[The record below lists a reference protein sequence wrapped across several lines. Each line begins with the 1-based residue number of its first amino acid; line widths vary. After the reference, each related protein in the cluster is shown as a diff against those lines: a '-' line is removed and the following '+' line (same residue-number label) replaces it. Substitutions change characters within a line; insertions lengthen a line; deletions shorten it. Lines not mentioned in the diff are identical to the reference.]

1 MVCSPDRPA
10 VISSVVLV
18 FLVFVL
24 SFIQKQSI
32 WHPAPVQKQFLYTI
46 MPGYTD
52 FDTLKHETSFL
63 CSYLEIAIL
72 RCMHFLEKDPPL
84 ASFQRL
90 TMMMRGLSDPLAS
103 AYAHL
108 YLARHGQALLPSD
121 TGFAVTFSTPA
132 TWFCIQCTTDT
143 MDFHSWN
150 SSEMCPPVAAY
161 STWYIPS
168 LSIPDVESF
177 SPLCS
182 NSWFSYNIT
191 PLDLL
196 GLISCLWRNAWNLCQ
211 CC

>member
-1 MVCSPDRPA
+1 MVCSSDRPT
-10 VISSVVLV
+10 VIHSVVLV
-18 FLVFVL
+18 VLVFVL
-24 SFIQKQSI
+24 SFIQKQRI
-32 WHPAPVQKQFLYTI
+32 WHPASVWKQFWYTI

-72 RCMHFLEKDPPL
+72 RCMHFLEKNPPL
-84 ASFQRL
+84 ASIQRL

-143 MDFHSWN
+143 KDFHSSN
-150 SSEMCPPVAAY
+150 SSEMCPLVAAY

-177 SPLCS
+177 STLCS
-182 NSWFSYNIT
+182 NS
-191 PLDLL
+191 
-196 GLISCLWRNAWNLCQ
+196 
-211 CC
+211 